1 MWSGDEA
8 EIKMA
13 DVFQFAR
20 LIPLALRVSLAGGIT
35 YGTVKVGAW
44 SDGKESRERLE
55 QLQNIREIEYPPF
68 PETTEEQVC
77 NNL

>member
-1 MWSGDEA
+1 
-8 EIKMA
+8 MA
-13 DVFQFAR
+13 VVFQFAR
-20 LIPLALRVSLAGGIT
+20 LIPLALRVSLAGAAA

-68 PETTEEQVC
+68 PVTTHAAEEQVC
-77 NNL
+77 NDL